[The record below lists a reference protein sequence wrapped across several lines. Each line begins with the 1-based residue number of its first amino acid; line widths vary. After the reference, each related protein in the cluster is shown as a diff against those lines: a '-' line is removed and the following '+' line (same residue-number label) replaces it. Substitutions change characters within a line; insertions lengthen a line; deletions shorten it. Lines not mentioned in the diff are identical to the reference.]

1 VVKLTATTLIVIA
14 ITISFFISWPLK
26 YWMTSYS
33 LTNVNLFRIKNL
45 IIIRYHYKINSQSH
59 QNMKIKFHKIL
70 IINIKFRILTIFGK
84 NKMEIY

>member
-1 VVKLTATTLIVIA
+1 MKKKI
-14 ITISFFISWPLK
+14 
-26 YWMTSYS
+26 
-33 LTNVNLFRIKNL
+33 VNLFRIKNL

>member
-1 VVKLTATTLIVIA
+1 MVKLTATTLIVIA

-33 LTNVNLFRIKNL
+33 LTNVNLVRIKNL

-59 QNMKIKFHKIL
+59 QNMKIKFHQIL
-70 IINIKFRILTIFGK
+70 IMNIKFRILSIFGK